1 MDVQQILAK
10 ARIDTDICAMTTS
23 MSNLLECDLGG
34 VDCPICHNRGVLMR
48 YEDGLFV
55 TRECECM
62 PKRRSMRRIRKSG
75 MEDMLSRYTFEA
87 YETPDDERKEIKS
100 AALDFAKSDSGWFYI
115 AGQSGSG
122 KTHICTAICSRL
134 IDRGKEVY
142 YMKWRDESR
151 QLKGL
156 LNTPEIEAPLE
167 KLKKVSVLYID
178 DFFKGGANDADVRM
192 AFEILNAR
200 YNDTKLRTVI
210 SSEYPIKKL
219 LSIDEALG
227 GRIWERSA
235 GYRLSAPRE
244 NWRLK

>member
-1 MDVQQILAK
+1 
-10 ARIDTDICAMTTS
+10 MTTS
-23 MSNLLECDLGG
+23 AGNLIECDLGG

-48 YEDGLFV
+48 YEGGILV

-62 PKRRSMRRIRKSG
+62 AKRRSMRRIRMSN
-75 MEDMLSRYTFEA
+75 MEDMLSRYTFDA
-87 YETPDDERKEIKS
+87 YQTPDEERKQIKT
-100 AALDFAKSDSGWFYI
+100 AALDFANSNEGWFYI

-122 KTHICTAICSRL
+122 KTHICTAIYSRL

-142 YMKWRDESR
+142 YMRWRDESR

-167 KLKKVSVLYID
+167 KLKKVQVLYID

-210 SSEYPIKKL
+210 SSEYPIQKL
-219 LSIDEALG
+219 LSIDESLG
-227 GRIWERSA
+227 GQIWERSA
-235 GYRLSAPRE
+235 GYRMSAPRE
-244 NWRLK
+244 NWRLR

>member
-1 MDVQQILAK
+1 
-10 ARIDTDICAMTTS
+10 MTTS
-23 MSNLLECDLGG
+23 AGNLNECGLGG

-48 YEDGLFV
+48 YEDGILV

-62 PKRRSMRRIRKSG
+62 AKRRSMRRIQKSN
-75 MEDMLSRYTFEA
+75 MEDMLSRYTFDA
-87 YETPDDERKEIKS
+87 YETPDEELKQIKN
-100 AALDFAKSDSGWFYI
+100 AAMAFADSNDGWFYI
-115 AGQSGSG
+115 AGRSGSG

-142 YMKWRDESR
+142 YMRWRDESR

-156 LNTPEIEAPLE
+156 LNTPDIEAPME
-167 KLKKVSVLYID
+167 KLKKVQILYID
-178 DFFKGGANDADVRM
+178 DFFNGGANDADVRM

-210 SSEYPIKKL
+210 SSGYTIEKL
-219 LSIDEALG
+219 LSINEDIG

-244 NWRLK
+244 NWRLR